1 MLGVPNSRNL
11 NLIFRKKELMN
22 ERSHSLKKIRPV
34 IATARISDAMSIE
47 EYFQN
52 KTLRPVLKLQNP
64 LLLDVFKNYI
74 KKHKNSYYSLSI
86 EKRFVYIENAIQKDI
101 KFRNSLKGMII
112 GQFTVEE
119 YQDYI
124 QNSSALNKRMMN
136 MVVERLKNQI
146 QFFENE
152 ALV

>member
-1 MLGVPNSRNL
+1 
-11 NLIFRKKELMN
+11 MN
-22 ERSHSLKKIRPV
+22 ERSHSLKKIRPI
-34 IATARISDAMSIE
+34 IATARISDTMSIE